1 MKLRRWIVGA
11 GEVASFRDEAD
22 YREYAQGDAV
32 VLLSEGR
39 PALAWNCWV
48 PGSVWMPVRGQ
59 ARLFGRDLRLTLA
72 TDQLLVAE
80 QGNRLFVAGLPE
92 ALPHPALV
100 YGNLE
105 RFLAEEARET
115 AVTWTEPKPHVISS

>member
-80 QGNRLFVAGLPE
+80 DGKFMGAVALRDL
-92 ALPHPALV
+92 AA
-100 YGNLE
+100 
-105 RFLAEEARET
+105 FLSITKRIDHN
-115 AVTWTEPKPHVISS
+115 KPVIHSK